1 MATMATA
8 LLLAIAAIVWAIND
22 TDRIKGLLE
31 TFVTNLTD
39 RPFRINGDF
48 DFSIGREITVRAEN
62 IEWSNAPWS
71 SQPTML
77 TAAKATVSLDVLSLV
92 DQPILI
98 SNAVVSD
105 VRLDFEWDQNGL
117 SNWYLADP
125 ERKTRSKH
133 H

>member
-1 MATMATA
+1 MATA

-71 SQPTML
+71 SQPTNA

-92 DQPILI
+92 DQP
-98 SNAVVSD
+98 D
-105 VRLDFEWDQNGL
+105 
-117 SNWYLADP
+117 
-125 ERKTRSKH
+125 TH
-133 H
+133 